1 MNTVNGV
8 HGRRSGDGF
17 RLSRGALGRNDKN
30 VSLAFT
36 CICSYL
42 RRMTAHKP
50 PPAAS
55 FACTCLRLRKAARRI
70 TQLYDG
76 YVEPFGLT
84 ITQFGLLAHLRVLDG
99 ISVGALAEQLVMD
112 PTTLTRNLRPLE
124 RKGFV
129 RLARDPNDRR
139 SRSLHLTEAGRE
151 ILRAARP
158 GWVRAQQHV
167 EQTLGNADT
176 AGLNAALDRMLERFA

>member
-1 MNTVNGV
+1 MGFMEGAVAMGS
-8 HGRRSGDGF
+8 GSRAARSAG
-17 RLSRGALGRNDKN
+17 
-30 VSLAFT
+30 T
-36 CICSYL
+36 T
-42 RRMTAHKP
+42 RMS
-50 PPAAS
+50 PAAS

-124 RKGFV
+124 RTGFV